1 MKNRLGLVAILV
13 ISLLI
18 LDQVVKIWVKTS
30 FSSDEVRHVF
40 GTWFSLH
47 YIENQGMAFGTTF
60 GSGMWH
66 KLALSIFRILAI
78 GFIIY
83 YIVRESK
90 KAEVRTEYLL
100 AVGLILSG
108 AAGNL
113 IDSMIY
119 DFLFTFNP
127 CEGFNQLPGSGKFM
141 NCKDYGFEYQVEVR
155 HRGFLL
161 ANVIDMFQF
170 EAFWPKWVP
179 IVGGGQVFPAIW
191 NVADSCISVGI
202 GWIII
207 RQRTFFPKKKE
218 VDTEIKSVENNV

>member
-18 LDQVVKIWVKTS
+18 LDQFVKIWVKTS
-30 FSSDEVRHVF
+30 FSSDEVKHIF

-83 YIVRESK
+83 YIIRESK
-90 KAEVRTEYLL
+90 KVEVKTEYLL

-113 IDSMIY
+113 IDSMVY

-161 ANVIDMFQF
+161 ANVVDMFQF

-207 RQRTFFPKKKE
+207 RQRTFFPKKIE
-218 VDTEIKSVENNV
+218 AQVESESNSVE

>member
-30 FSSDEVRHVF
+30 FSSDEVKNLF

-83 YIVRESK
+83 YIIRESK
-90 KAEVRTEYLL
+90 KVEIKTEYLL

-113 IDSMIY
+113 IDSMVY

-161 ANVIDMFQF
+161 ANVVDMFQF

-218 VDTEIKSVENNV
+218 IQVESESNSVQ